1 MWVLT
6 CSREGDET
14 MKRTQLPFLFTLL
27 ASLLAGGGLI
37 TASCLS
43 AYQEP
48 IVPVARP
55 ALPEAEQVQTPSQPV
70 APQPEDVQVTEQPT
84 KGNPD
89 APVTI
94 VEFAEFY
101 CPFCARHV
109 WETIPW
115 IQAQYIDAGLLK
127 YEFRNL
133 VVHGAIGLLAAVAGE
148 CAHEQGMFWPYHDL
162 LFETV
167 FAGRNL
173 SNAQQQDSDDLK
185 RLAGELGLEPEAF
198 SQCLDDFQ
206 QDREHCVAEY
216 DQCIQGGKSQAECE
230 VPFSA
235 CLSVNPLMEDVI
247 KDQEELRRLIQ
258 ELPSDEQQLAQRI
271 GTPTF
276 FINGHILV
284 GAQSFSAFQAMIDRE
299 LEKAQGSL

>member
-1 MWVLT
+1 
-6 CSREGDET
+6 
-14 MKRTQLPFLFTLL
+14 MKKTRFPIIFTLL

-37 TASCLS
+37 MASYLS

-48 IVPVARP
+48 ILPVAQPPSSRT
-55 ALPEAEQVQTPSQPV
+55 EQVQTQAGLI
-70 APQPEDVQVTEQPT
+70 APQPDVLNATEQPT

-109 WETIPW
+109 WETVPQI
-115 IQAQYIDAGLLK
+115 AMQYVDTGLVK

-133 VVHGAIGLLAAVAGE
+133 IVHGAVALLVSIAGE

-173 SNAQQQDSDDLK
+173 SNAHQLGSDDLK
-185 RLAGELGLEPEAF
+185 RLAEELGIEPEAF
-198 SQCLDDFQ
+198 SLCLDGFE
-206 QDREHCVAEY
+206 QDRERCVAEY
-216 DQCIQGGKSQAECE
+216 EQCTQSGKSQADCE
-230 VPFSA
+230 AQFNA
-235 CLSVNPLMEDVI
+235 CMNANPLMETMV

-299 LEKAQGSL
+299 LEKAQGNP